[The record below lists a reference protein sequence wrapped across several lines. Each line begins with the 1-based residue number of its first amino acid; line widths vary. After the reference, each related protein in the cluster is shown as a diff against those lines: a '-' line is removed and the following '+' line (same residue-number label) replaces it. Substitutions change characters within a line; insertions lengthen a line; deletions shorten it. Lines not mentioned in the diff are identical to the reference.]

1 MYNDCHEKFP
11 KTTVRL
17 LFNLLFASSFAL
29 TVCRVE
35 AEDLHLFG
43 TNMPPLSFHGFVSQ
57 GFLATT
63 KYNYLDND
71 TKGGSFRFT
80 EAGLNV
86 SMNPLPRTRITAQ
99 GFLYDVGRAGKYEPF
114 LDYASIEYTF
124 NDYIGLRAG
133 RIRKPGGIYN
143 DIQDVDLARTYVL
156 LPQGIYDARWRDF
169 TTSVDGGE
177 FFGNIPLSKAGNL
190 SYQAYAGFINIS
202 PDSGVANY
210 INNSSGGKVTSFDRV
225 AEAGAQLWWE
235 TPLDGL
241 RFGAAFGYVFDFNYD
256 FTELT
261 EAPPPFPSS
270 IALHA
275 KSSLPVQQ
283 YSAEY
288 LWNNWTFQAEYYNIQ
303 VSQKTASPFG
313 TTDSFIAEEAWY
325 AGASYRFNKWLEVG
339 SYYTEFY
346 TDAPSTSSSDSSQKD
361 LALSFRFDPKP
372 WWVFKVEGH
381 YIRGTALLDDNADN
395 PMRNDAGW
403 FMLTLKTTF
412 SF

>member
-1 MYNDCHEKFP
+1 MNS
-11 KTTVRL
+11 TTRQL
-17 LFNLLFASSFAL
+17 TQLLLFALLGAF
-29 TVCRVE
+29 TVCRVK
-35 AEDLHLFG
+35 AADLKLFG
-43 TNMPPLSFHGFVSQ
+43 TNMPPLDFHGFVSQ

-63 KYNYLDND
+63 KYNFLDND
-71 TKGGSFRFT
+71 TKSGSFRFT

-86 SMNPLPRTRITAQ
+86 SMNPLPRTRISAQ
-99 GFLYDVGRAGKYEPF
+99 GFLYDVGNAGKYQPF

-124 NDYIGLRAG
+124 NDYIGLRVG

-156 LPQGIYDARWRDF
+156 LPQGIYNARWRDF

-190 SYQAYAGFINIS
+190 SYQAYAGFLNITT
-202 PDSGVANY
+202 DSGVADQ
-210 INNSSGGKVTSFDRV
+210 INNSLSGGKVTSFDRA
-225 AEAGAQLWWE
+225 AEVGSQLWWN
-235 TPLDGL
+235 TPVDGL

-256 FTELT
+256 FTEPMG
-261 EAPPPFPSS
+261 ASS
-270 IALHA
+270 IPLRAR
-275 KSSLPVQQ
+275 SWLPVQQ

-288 LWNNWTFQAEYYNIQ
+288 LWKNWTFQAEYYNIQ
-303 VSQKTASPFG
+303 VSQETTSPFG
-313 TTDSFIAEEAWY
+313 TTDSFSPEEAWY
-325 AGASYRFNKWLEVG
+325 AGAAYRFNKWLEVG

-346 TDAPSTSSSDSSQKD
+346 QDATSTSPSDGSQKD

-395 PMRNDAGW
+395 PVRNDEGW

>member
-1 MYNDCHEKFP
+1 MNS
-11 KTTVRL
+11 TTRQL
-17 LFNLLFASSFAL
+17 TQLLLFALLGAF
-29 TVCRVE
+29 TVCRVK
-35 AEDLHLFG
+35 AADLKLFG
-43 TNMPPLSFHGFVSQ
+43 TNMPPLDFHGFVSQ
-57 GFLATT
+57 GFLAST
-63 KYNYLDND
+63 KYNYLADN
-71 TKGGSFRFT
+71 TKDGSLEFF
-80 EAGLNV
+80 EAGVNV
-86 SMNPLPRTRITAQ
+86 SMNPLPRTRISAQ
-99 GFLYDVGRAGKYEPF
+99 GFLYDVGNAGKYQPF

-124 NDYIGLRAG
+124 NDYIGLRVG

-156 LPQGIYDARWRDF
+156 LPQGIYNARWRDF

-190 SYQAYAGFINIS
+190 SYQAYAGFLNITT
-202 PDSGVANY
+202 DSGVADQ
-210 INNSSGGKVTSFDRV
+210 INNSLSSGKVTSFDRA
-225 AEAGAQLWWE
+225 AEVGSQLWWN
-235 TPLDGL
+235 TPVDGL

-256 FTELT
+256 FTEPMG
-261 EAPPPFPSS
+261 ASS
-270 IALHA
+270 IPLRAR
-275 KSSLPVQQ
+275 SWLPVQQ

-288 LWNNWTFQAEYYNIQ
+288 LWKNWTFQAEYYNIQ
-303 VSQKTASPFG
+303 VSQETTSPFG
-313 TTDSFIAEEAWY
+313 TTDSFSPEEAWY
-325 AGASYRFNKWLEVG
+325 AGAAYRFNKWLEVG

-346 TDAPSTSSSDSSQKD
+346 QDATSTSPSDGSQKD

-395 PMRNDAGW
+395 PVRNDEGW

>member
-1 MYNDCHEKFP
+1 MNNYTRQFTRCLP
-11 KTTVRL
+11 
-17 LFNLLFASSFAL
+17 FALSVAL
-29 TVCRVE
+29 TVCRAE
-35 AEDLHLFG
+35 AADLKLFG
-43 TNMPPLSFHGFVSQ
+43 TNMPPLKFHGFVSQ

-71 TKGGSFRFT
+71 TKSGSFRFT

-86 SMNPLPRTRITAQ
+86 SMNPFPRTRISAQ
-99 GFLYDVGRAGKYEPF
+99 GFLYDVGQAGKYQPF
-114 LDYASIEYTF
+114 LDYASVEYTF

-190 SYQAYAGFINIS
+190 SYQAYAGFINIAAN
-202 PDSGVANY
+202 SGVAND
-210 INNSSGGKVTSFDRV
+210 INSISGGKVTSFDRA
-225 AEAGAQLWWE
+225 AEVGSQLWWN
-235 TPLDGL
+235 TPVDGL
-241 RFGAAFGYVFDFNYD
+241 RFGAAVGYVFDFNYD
-256 FTELT
+256 FTL
-261 EAPPPFPSS
+261 PSS
-270 IALHA
+270 IPLRAR
-275 KSSLPVQQ
+275 SSLPVQQ

-288 LWNNWTFQAEYYNIQ
+288 VLNNWTFQAEYYNVQ
-303 VSQKTASPFG
+303 VSQKTTSPFG
-313 TTDSFIAEEAWY
+313 TTDSFDAQEAWY
-325 AGASYRFNKWLEVG
+325 AGAAYRFNKWLEVG

-346 TDAPSTSSSDSSQKD
+346 EDTPGTSPSDGSQKD

-372 WWVFKVEGH
+372 WWVLKLEGH

-395 PMRNDAGW
+395 PVRNDDGW